1 MIYWGLVIKLN
12 IFLQI
17 NKKILLIIIFFLG
30 LLISISLITYIKI
43 KKTVEN
49 KIDIPIFMAENNDYD
64 ILKPKFTINN
74 EKEIISV
81 TANEGDI
88 MENNDILLKNNVL
101 FKSKEFSIY
110 SDNVTY
116 NRDMQTADSKNKSIF
131 ISKKTKITSEGF
143 NIIEQGKIIK
153 FNGKSTIILSKWK

>member
-1 MIYWGLVIKLN
+1 MTQN
-12 IFLQI
+12 
-17 NKKILLIIIFFLG
+17 
-30 LLISISLITYIKI
+30 S
-43 KKTVEN
+43 
-49 KIDIPIFMAENNDYD
+49 DYD

-88 MENNDILLKNNVL
+88 MENNDILLKDNVL
-101 FKSKEFSIY
+101 FKSKKFSIY

-116 NRDMQTADSKNKSIF
+116 NRDMQTADSNNKSVF
-131 ISKKTKITSEGF
+131 ISKKTKIISEGF

-153 FNGKSTIILSKWK
+153 FNGKSTLVLSK

>member
-1 MIYWGLVIKLN
+1 LN

-17 NKKILLIIIFFLG
+17 NKKILLIIIFILG
-30 LLISISLITYIKI
+30 LLISISLITYVKI

-49 KIDIPIFMAENNDYD
+49 KIDLTISIAENTDYD

-74 EKEIISV
+74 EREIISV
-81 TANEGDI
+81 TANEGNI
-88 MENNDILLKNNVL
+88 MDNNDILLKNNVL

-116 NRDMQTADSKNKSIF
+116 NRDMQTADSNNKSIF
-131 ISKKTKITSEGF
+131 ISKKTKIISEGF

-153 FNGKSTIILSKWK
+153 FNGKSTIVLSK

>member
-1 MIYWGLVIKLN
+1 MMA
-12 IFLQI
+12 
-17 NKKILLIIIFFLG
+17 

-43 KKTVEN
+43 KN
-49 KIDIPIFMAENNDYD
+49 SIDSKIDISISMTQNGDYD

-88 MENNDILLKNNVL
+88 MENNNILLKDNVL
-101 FKSKEFSIY
+101 FKSKKFSIY

-116 NRDMQTADSKNKSIF
+116 NREMQTANSSNNSIF

-153 FNGKSTIILSKWK
+153 FNGKSTIILSK